1 MIDKIS
7 TIVFL
12 IGMLILIIVHIKLL
26 HTEHCII
33 MTIVAAIAIIIIGS
47 AWILRE
53 VRDKEQYTDYPFGY
67 KSGKIVAGTVYSSY
81 PHAVPGLGWVL

>member
-1 MIDKIS
+1 MTDKIS

-12 IGMLILIIVHIKLL
+12 IGMLTLIIVHIKFLKEERFI
-26 HTEHCII
+26 T
-33 MTIVAAIAIIIIGS
+33 MTIVAAIGIIMMGS
-47 AWILRE
+47 AWVLRE
-53 VRDKEQYTDYPFGY
+53 VRDKEQYTYYPFGY